1 MLLRRSWSFLR
12 DQVRN
17 LREVMIVVALGT
29 TIMLLVSALIA
40 RTVVAIV
47 VIGARFTSR
56 LGRFRV
62 AHTIASMVRIAIA
75 SLT

>member
-1 MLLRRSWSFLR
+1 
-12 DQVRN
+12 
-17 LREVMIVVALGT
+17 MIVALGT

-47 VIGARFTSR
+47 VINVRFTSR

-62 AHTIASMVRIAIA
+62 ARTIVSMVKIAIT